1 MPAKAGI
8 HDSIRKRTGC
18 LAGEIDPSL
27 RWGDGAGD
35 DCFPPNAIML
45 RLLWHP
51 SDGVASLREM
61 LDRVAVDGDPGVLA
75 FLVDRVMRRRELGI
89 GEGAERDRG
98 DARSEEHTSELQSL
112 MRNSYAVFC
121 LKKKKKSN

>member
-61 LDRVAVDGDPGVLA
+61 LDRVAVDGDPGDRKSVVWGKSVSVS
-75 FLVDRVMRRRELGI
+75 VDLGGRRNI
-89 GEGAERDRG
+89 
-98 DARSEEHTSELQSL
+98 
-112 MRNSYAVFC
+112 
-121 LKKKKKSN
+121 KKKKK